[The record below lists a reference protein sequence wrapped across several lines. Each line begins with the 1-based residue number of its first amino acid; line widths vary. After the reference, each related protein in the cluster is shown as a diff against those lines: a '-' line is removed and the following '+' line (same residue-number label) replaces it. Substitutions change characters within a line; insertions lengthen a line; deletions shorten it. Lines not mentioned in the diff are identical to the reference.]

1 MQCYLPS
8 LSLYKQYDAL
18 MKSFFPSLSVC
29 LSLADSLCLSLSL
42 VFISMPKLCLPH
54 VAHTQRQQ
62 HKRLCWY
69 FFVFYD
75 CLPQLFRHRY
85 WRRRSAACGCN
96 CDCGSET
103 RTQTVAATVQVTRTA
118 TGCRCCCCLYGFC
131 TSFIL
136 EGGLAAIP
144 VAVAAA
150 SQLTLANGNGVNVA
164 TVVAATVPATAT
176 AATATLQLQWQ
187 PQQLPMSENLILGI

>member
-1 MQCYLPS
+1 
-8 LSLYKQYDAL
+8 
-18 MKSFFPSLSVC
+18 
-29 LSLADSLCLSLSL
+29 
-42 VFISMPKLCLPH
+42 MPKLCLPH
-54 VAHTQRQQ
+54 VALTQRQQ

-96 CDCGSET
+96 CDCGRET

-118 TGCRCCCCLYGFC
+118 TGWCCCCCCLYGFC

-136 EGGLAAIP
+136 EGGLAAVPFTVP
-144 VAVAAA
+144 VAIAAA
-150 SQLTLANGNGVNVA
+150 PQLTPANGNGVNVA
-164 TVVAATVPATAT
+164 TVVAATVPATT
-176 AATATLQLQWQ
+176 AATATATVAATAAANEREL
-187 PQQLPMSENLILGI
+187 NLGDLTLSIYLGHGCCLLSCVWCSVGGEGAEGRTI